1 MLRLNHR
8 HWPIRWALS
17 VSIAATTGAAS
28 AAHAQSPSAG
38 PDTMTLSLSA
48 AVQRAMQRN
57 EDIGIA
63 RSQVRGA
70 TAQRTSARSA
80 FLPQINQQASYTR
93 TLRGPFSDVGRV
105 DGNDTDDQIGP
116 LFDDMLSRKNSYTS
130 TFGASQL
137 LFDRRALS
145 NLRASR
151 EAEEA
156 QELQLTERQLDVTL
170 QIVEAYYG
178 AVLADRVVEISE
190 AALEEANKQL
200 DHVRKTHAAGNASE
214 MDVLNVEVQRDN
226 LEPDRVDALN
236 ARDR

>member
-1 MLRLNHR
+1 MPRLNYR
-8 HWPIRWALS
+8 QLPIRWALS

-28 AAHAQSPSAG
+28 AVNAQSPSATA
-38 PDTMTLSLSA
+38 DTMTLSLA
-48 AVQRAMQRN
+48 AALSRAMQRN

-70 TAQRTSARSA
+70 SAQRASARSA
-80 FLPQINQQASYTR
+80 FLPQINQQSSYTR
-93 TLRGPFSDVGRV
+93 TLRSPFSDIGRV
-105 DGNDTDDQIGP
+105 DGNSADDQLAP
-116 LFDDMLSRKNSYTS
+116 LFDDMLNRKNSYTS
-130 TFGASQL
+130 SFGASQL
-137 LFDRRALS
+137 LFDRRARS

-151 EAEEA
+151 EAEAA

-214 MDVLNVEVQRDN
+214 
-226 LEPDRVDALN
+226 
-236 ARDR
+236 